1 MGVQSFL
8 TQFKGGDQIKF
19 NANEVGSLD
28 YYRVGGGEFYC
39 GATQI
44 LQTSPPPVK
53 SGLGSLSN

>member
-8 TQFKGGDQIKF
+8 TQSKGGDQRKF

-44 LQTSPPPVK
+44 LQTSPP
-53 SGLGSLSN
+53 G

>member
-8 TQFKGGDQIKF
+8 TQSKGGDQRKF

-28 YYRVGGGEFYC
+28 YYRVGGG
-39 GATQI
+39 GI
-44 LQTSPPPVK
+44 LLWRNSNPPNLPPPVK